1 MRRSQQGPAFHS
13 PGGRLSRLMVKNGVV
28 FPQNQALTP
37 AGQTVF
43 WRDTTPTGGETS
55 LDEINRNSRNK
66 AFKQDAQR
74 VDKRAH
80 MGDEEKAAI
89 SEARR
94 ESDRVLHAALGP
106 EKKESKKKARRE
118 TYADIEPDTKKD
130 LLARRRER
138 APVGRVCVSTACF
151 FVDIKFYTC

>member
-1 MRRSQQGPAFHS
+1 
-13 PGGRLSRLMVKNGVV
+13 MVKNGVV

-37 AGQTVF
+37 A
-43 WRDTTPTGGETS
+43 GETS

-89 SEARR
+89 SAARKV
-94 ESDRVLHAALGP
+94 SGRVLHAALGP
-106 EKKESKKKARRE
+106 EKK
-118 TYADIEPDTKKD
+118 
-130 LLARRRER
+130 
-138 APVGRVCVSTACF
+138 
-151 FVDIKFYTC
+151 